1 MKNICYKL
9 IISDVMARDTVILQ
23 EHTVN
28 MLEIEI
34 NLKV

>member
-1 MKNICYKL
+1 MKNIYYKL